1 MPHQGQRRDEQQTSK
16 PLQGAISLQANKAEN
31 RMDVNQTDPNHRPEG
46 QKTGCSI
53 TSTFTVCVSIL
64 FLRLIVLTIHSFI
77 HSYIFL

>member
-46 QKTGCSI
+46 QKEGCSI

-64 FLRLIVLTIHSFI
+64 LFTTHCVNYSFI